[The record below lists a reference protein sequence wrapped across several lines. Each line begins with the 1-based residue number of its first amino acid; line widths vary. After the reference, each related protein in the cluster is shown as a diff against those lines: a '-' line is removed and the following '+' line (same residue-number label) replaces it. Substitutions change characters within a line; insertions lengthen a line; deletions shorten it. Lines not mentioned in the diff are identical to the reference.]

1 MEAKLMNALVAVV
14 GGSRPMVSPAQ
25 VVFLLTTFYRVG
37 EHEVCIHRSS
47 PDNFILLFMTR

>member
-1 MEAKLMNALVAVV
+1 MNALVAVV